1 MMFSKTKLY
10 YEMSEQQFKEMEEFY
25 TKLGFNEDQVKKLTK
40 SCFGSEI
47 RTSKNASYSYDWS
60 FYRHREMPPEPRGF
74 KSAGMPI
81 MRNMMSSMPFMAG
94 AAAPQ
99 RAFNS
104 YAAKS
109 CAAMEEA
116 CADACYEETLRA
128 AEPEEAVEFN
138 TAETRLTKE
147 NEEHSPLDKPQ
158 LIFSANVNTASWT
171 YLRSRIAR
179 DRSVDSH
186 FVRIEEIINSYPF
199 ELNAPKNDDM
209 FELTTESTPCPWND
223 DSKLLLVGIKGKKA
237 DVNVKQNL
245 CFLVDVS
252 GSMESRWIIVQMSMM
267 AVISK
272 LKKGDFMSVISYS
285 DKTTTVAQQLECSD
299 MDKCIDAVMAIEG
312 IGGCTYGSKGLE
324 NAYSYLEEKFDKNA
338 NNRVFIFTD
347 GDFNFGVT
355 SEGNLKDLIYKKR
368 STGIYLSVVGY
379 GENNFKDDK
388 METLAQNGNG
398 NYTFVSNPYDIID
411 NLWERLIS
419 NLVAVAKDVKISVE
433 LNPDFVSEYR
443 LIGYDSR
450 ILSHKDFDNTEKAVD
465 AIGSEHNVAALIE
478 YKEGKAAQKYSGR
491 YVTAKSSSNSDEFA
505 FIEIRY
511 KNPEGENLTC
521 KKALTLNDIS
531 SDRADNA
538 EIAAIIAAF
547 GLLVK
552 NSEYKGNASRSMLKE
567 LVSKYE
573 DTHNVN
579 KDEYSHIGII
589 KKYVNG

>member
-1 MMFSKTKLY
+1 M
-10 YEMSEQQFKEMEEFY
+10 
-25 TKLGFNEDQVKKLTK
+25 
-40 SCFGSEI
+40 
-47 RTSKNASYSYDWS
+47 
-60 FYRHREMPPEPRGF
+60 
-74 KSAGMPI
+74 
-81 MRNMMSSMPFMAG
+81 
-94 AAAPQ
+94 
-99 RAFNS
+99 
-104 YAAKS
+104 
-109 CAAMEEA
+109 
-116 CADACYEETLRA
+116 
-128 AEPEEAVEFN
+128 
-138 TAETRLTKE
+138 
-147 NEEHSPLDKPQ
+147 
-158 LIFSANVNTASWT
+158 
-171 YLRSRIAR
+171 
-179 DRSVDSH
+179 
-186 FVRIEEIINSYPF
+186 
-199 ELNAPKNDDM
+199 
-209 FELTTESTPCPWND
+209 
-223 DSKLLLVGIKGKKA
+223 
-237 DVNVKQNL
+237 
-245 CFLVDVS
+245 
-252 GSMESRWIIVQMSMM
+252 
-267 AVISK
+267 
-272 LKKGDFMSVISYS
+272 
-285 DKTTTVAQQLECSD
+285 
-299 MDKCIDAVMAIEG
+299 
-312 IGGCTYGSKGLE
+312 
-324 NAYSYLEEKFDKNA
+324 
-338 NNRVFIFTD
+338 
-347 GDFNFGVT
+347 
-355 SEGNLKDLIYKKR
+355 
-368 STGIYLSVVGY
+368 GY